1 MSLKGRVVS
10 LQKNITGA
18 LILENLRILIRQF
31 SLKTV

>member
-10 LQKNITGA
+10 LQKNITDV
-18 LILENLRILIRQF
+18 LILENLRILIEQF